1 MAVVVLI
8 LVAVVVLVLVAV
20 VVLILVAVVVLILVA
35 VVVLSLTRGNF
46 EDVFGS
52 LGSQRLQ
59 GVVEP
64 GLEAEAVGYD
74 EVGVLQRLQVGG
86 RGLEIVRLHSGADEC
101 GDLDAVASD
110 ALGKVSERVD
120 ADDDAR
126 WLTTNLPAGRR
137 SVDAPPD
144 GSRAAVTPVAPI
156 TCRKQHRNRCQNG
169 QPSHSANPLSFDQI
183 ETSYQ

>member
-1 MAVVVLI
+1 MAVVVLV
-8 LVAVVVLVLVAV
+8 LVAMVVLVLVAMVVLVLVAV
-20 VVLILVAVVVLILVA
+20 VVLLTMG
-35 VVVLSLTRGNF
+35 VLSLTRGNF

-101 GDLDAVASD
+101 GDLDAVAPD

-126 WLTTNLPAGRR
+126 WLTTHLPAGRR

-156 TCRKQHRNRCQNG
+156 TCCKQHRNRCQNG
-169 QPSHSANPLSFDQI
+169 QPSHSANLLSFHQI

>member
-1 MAVVVLI
+1 MAVLVL
-8 LVAVVVLVLVAV
+8 LVAVAV
-20 VVLILVAVVVLILVA
+20 SAF
-35 VVVLSLTRGNF
+35 TRRNL

-52 LGSQRLQ
+52 LGTQRLQ
-59 GVVEP
+59 RVVEP

-101 GDLDAVASD
+101 GDHDAVASD

-126 WLTTNLPAGRR
+126 WFTTHLTGGRR
-137 SVDAPPD
+137 GLDTPPAR
-144 GSRAAVTPVAPI
+144 SRAAVTPIVPT
-156 TCRKQHRNRCQNG
+156 TCRKQHRNRC
-169 QPSHSANPLSFDQI
+169 
-183 ETSYQ
+183 